1 MLLFNVISV
10 IDRYPLQKKKKSSHF
25 IYVYKIYKI
34 IFLLRLREDYFTGIK
49 INFGVAREIEI

>member
-10 IDRYPLQKKKKSSHF
+10 IDRYPLQKKKSSHF

-49 INFGVAREIEI
+49 INFGVASEIEI